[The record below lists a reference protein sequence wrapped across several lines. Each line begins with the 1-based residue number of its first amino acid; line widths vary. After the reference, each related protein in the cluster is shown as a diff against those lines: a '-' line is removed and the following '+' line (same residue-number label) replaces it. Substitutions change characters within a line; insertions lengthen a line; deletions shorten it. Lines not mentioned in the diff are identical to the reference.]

1 MTTPVVHFEFAGPD
15 ESALHGFYG
24 DLLGWAV
31 KPMGPGYALIET
43 PEGSPNGAVRE
54 SETAEVTIGVE
65 VTDLDAAVA
74 RGVELGGS
82 IVMPPTDNGY
92 VNKAQLADPAG
103 NVVTLIEADK
113 SEAVK

>member
-1 MTTPVVHFEFAGPD
+1 MTTPIVHFEFAGPD
-15 ESALHGFYG
+15 EQSLHSFYA
-24 DLLGWAV
+24 DLLGWTV
-31 KPMGPGYALIET
+31 KPIGPGYALVET
-43 PEGSPNGAVRE
+43 PDGSPNGALRE
-54 SETAEVTIGVE
+54 AETVGVTIGVE
-65 VTDLDAAVA
+65 VRDLDAAVA